1 MAGLAAPVLIGLL
14 LFASGAT
21 AAGDDGAMEIP
32 HVQLP
37 GIADSGLGHGS
48 DAPAP
53 LPPQGQL
60 MDIMFT
66 AGCGSFAALVAATPN
81 VSDVFQQRLV
91 PGGAGAGRLTLF
103 CPDDKAVDSFEPTF
117 RALAQSDRLDVLLH
131 HATVGRYVRA
141 QLAAFDWMAVRTLAA
156 NRSQSITLRD
166 DGKTVW
172 LWRSWQGGAAKV
184 IKTVSEEEAP
194 LALAVYLV
202 DAVLLPGY
210 LRQKLDGG
218 YFAWLHM
225 LIPVWVG
232 LCWALSAMVG
242 VIIGFLLMLGA
253 MSRWI

>member
-1 MAGLAAPVLIGLL
+1 MTGLAAPVLIGLL

-21 AAGDDGAMEIP
+21 AAGDDELA
-32 HVQLP
+32 HLQVP
-37 GIADSGLGHGS
+37 GTADSGLGHGS
-48 DAPAP
+48 DAPLPP

-60 MDIMFT
+60 MDIMST
-66 AGCGSFAALVAATPN
+66 GGCVRFAALVAATPN

-91 PGGAGAGRLTLF
+91 PGAGGLTLF

-131 HATVGRYVRA
+131 HATLGRYVRA
-141 QLAAFDWMAVRTLAA
+141 QLAAFDWVAARTLAA
-156 NRSQSITLRD
+156 NRSQSITIRD
-166 DGKTVW
+166 DGDTVW
-172 LWRSWQGGAAKV
+172 LWRSWQGGAARV

-202 DAVLLPGY
+202 DAVLLPGH

-232 LCWALSAMVG
+232 LCWALAAMVG

>member
-21 AAGDDGAMEIP
+21 AAGDDELP
-32 HVQLP
+32 HLQVP
-37 GIADSGLGHGS
+37 GTADSGLGHGS
-48 DAPAP
+48 DAP
-53 LPPQGQL
+53 LPGQL
-60 MDIMFT
+60 MDIMST
-66 AGCGSFAALVAATPN
+66 GGCVRFAALVAATPN

-91 PGGAGAGRLTLF
+91 PGGGGLTLF

-141 QLAAFDWMAVRTLAA
+141 QLAAFDWVAVRTLAA

-194 LALAVYLV
+194 LALAVYVV
-202 DAVLLPGY
+202 DAVLLPGH

-218 YFAWLHM
+218 DEAAACGVLDFLR
-225 LIPVWVG
+225 
-232 LCWALSAMVG
+232 LCWPCICIGIGAEVLPA
-242 VIIGFLLMLGA
+242 IITVYRRPIRRRA
-253 MSRWI
+253 